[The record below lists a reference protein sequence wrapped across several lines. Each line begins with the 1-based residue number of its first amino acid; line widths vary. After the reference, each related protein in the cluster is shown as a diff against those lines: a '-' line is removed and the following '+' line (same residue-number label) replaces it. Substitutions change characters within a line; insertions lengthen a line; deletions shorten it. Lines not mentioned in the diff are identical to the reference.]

1 MVMKLK
7 NFEYFLG
14 FLLVFFSF
22 SLAGEEL
29 RYKFQWLS
37 IPVAELFVN
46 NNNAAENNLYNSL
59 DVKFKISTKGPLK
72 IFRNYF
78 TDGYIKKNNDNS
90 WDYYLSGQDRGQS
103 EEKLIT
109 YFQDKAPNIK
119 IFIDDKG
126 VSPIKIDPYS
136 DRGAVDPFTILVK
149 IIQQLKISQDC
160 NDSFFLIDGKRRYQA
175 NVKLVEGKLNVLEDD
190 SNYQGL
196 IYHCKLTVL
205 GNKFTTDERRVNI
218 WPFNGSDKIIDIWF
232 AEELN
237 YSAVKFQFKS
247 PLGKIIGELSK

>member
-1 MVMKLK
+1 MKLK
-7 NFEYFLG
+7 NFKYVLG
-14 FLLVFFSF
+14 CLLVFFSF

-29 RYKFQWLS
+29 RYQFQWLS

-46 NNNAAENNLYNSL
+46 NNTTDNNLHNSL

-78 TDGYIKKNNDNS
+78 TDGYIKKNTHDS
-90 WDYYLSGQDRGQS
+90 WDYYLSGKDRGQS

-109 YFQDKAPNIK
+109 YFRYKAPNIK
-119 IFIDDKG
+119 IFIDDRG
-126 VSPIKIDPYS
+126 VSPVKIDPYS

-175 NVKLVEGKLNVLEDD
+175 NVVLVEEELNALEDD
-190 SNYQGL
+190 SNYSGL
-196 IYHCKLTVL
+196 IYHCKLTIL
-205 GNKFTTDERRVNI
+205 GNKFMTDESRRNI
-218 WPFNGSDKIIDIWF
+218 WPFDGSDKIIDMWF
-232 AEELN
+232 AEELD

-247 PLGKIIGELSK
+247 PLGKIIGKLIR